1 LIERKKNM
9 EKQNLTVEEKRR
21 KDYLLDKEIE
31 LKWQKSVIKQELL
44 TSAFFMVVMLYVMKV
59 YVDRG
64 GNPLLLMIVLIIEI
78 LDLTKNI
85 SNLVHEEAKSGL
97 RLRIILKYI
106 LRVLLAVF
114 ILNPF
119 MYSKTITYLVISVI
133 GIIIGVIDDAR

>member
-1 LIERKKNM
+1 M

-64 GNPLLLMIVLIIEI
+64 GNPLL
-78 LDLTKNI
+78 
-85 SNLVHEEAKSGL
+85 
-97 RLRIILKYI
+97 
-106 LRVLLAVF
+106 
-114 ILNPF
+114 
-119 MYSKTITYLVISVI
+119 
-133 GIIIGVIDDAR
+133 

>member
-1 LIERKKNM
+1 M
-9 EKQNLTVEEKRR
+9 EKQNLTMDEKKRQN
-21 KDYLLDKEIE
+21 YLLDKEIE
-31 LKWQKSVIKQELL
+31 LKWQKSAIKQELL
-44 TSAFFMVVMLYVMKV
+44 TSAFFIAVMLYVMKV

-97 RLRIILKYI
+97 RVRIILKYI
-106 LRVLLAVF
+106 LRFLLTVF
-114 ILNPF
+114 ILKPLL
-119 MYSKTITYLVISVI
+119 YSKTITYLVIAFI

>member
-1 LIERKKNM
+1 M
-9 EKQNLTVEEKRR
+9 EKENLTIDEKKRQN
-21 KDYLLDKEIE
+21 YLLDKEIE
-31 LKWQKSVIKQELL
+31 LKWQKSAIKQELL
-44 TSAFFMVVMLYVMKV
+44 TSIFFMAVMLYVMKI

-106 LRVLLAVF
+106 LRFLLAIF
-114 ILNPF
+114 ILKTLL
-119 MYSKTITYLVISVI
+119 YSKTITYLVIAFI

>member
-1 LIERKKNM
+1 MQKE
-9 EKQNLTVEEKRR
+9 NLTIDEKKRQN
-21 KDYLLDKEIE
+21 YLLDKEIE
-31 LKWQKSVIKQELL
+31 LKWQKSAIKQELL
-44 TSAFFMVVMLYVMKV
+44 TSIFFMAVMLYVMKI

-114 ILNPF
+114 ILNPL
-119 MYSKTITYLVISVI
+119 MYSKTITYLVIGI
-133 GIIIGVIDDAR
+133 MGMIIILTDDGK

>member
-1 LIERKKNM
+1 M
-9 EKQNLTVEEKRR
+9 EKQNLTLEEKKRR
-21 KDYLLDKEIE
+21 DFLLDKEIE

-44 TSAFFMVVMLYVMKV
+44 TSAFFIAVMLYVMKI

-64 GNPLLLMIVLIIEI
+64 GNPLLLMIVVIIEI

-119 MYSKTITYLVISVI
+119 MYSKTITYLVISMI

>member
-1 LIERKKNM
+1 M
-9 EKQNLTVEEKRR
+9 EKENLTIDEKKRQN
-21 KDYLLDKEIE
+21 YLLDKEIE
-31 LKWQKSVIKQELL
+31 LKWQKSAIKQELL
-44 TSAFFMVVMLYVMKV
+44 TSIFFMAVMLYVMKI

-64 GNPLLLMIVLIIEI
+64 GNSLLLMIVLIIEI

-106 LRVLLAVF
+106 LRFLLAVF
-114 ILNPF
+114 ILKPLL
-119 MYSKTITYLVISVI
+119 YTKTIAYSVISVI

>member
-1 LIERKKNM
+1 M
-9 EKQNLTVEEKRR
+9 EKENLTIDEKKRQN
-21 KDYLLDKEIE
+21 YLLDKEIE
-31 LKWQKSVIKQELL
+31 LKWQKSAIKQELL
-44 TSAFFMVVMLYVMKV
+44 TSIFFMAVMLYVMKI

-97 RLRIILKYI
+97 RVRIILKYI
-106 LRVLLAVF
+106 LRFLLTVS
-114 ILNPF
+114 ILKALL
-119 MYSKTITYLVISVI
+119 YSKTITYLVIAFI

>member
-1 LIERKKNM
+1 M
-9 EKQNLTVEEKRR
+9 EKENLTIDEKKRQN
-21 KDYLLDKEIE
+21 YLLDKEIE
-31 LKWQKSVIKQELL
+31 LKWQKSAIKQELL
-44 TSAFFMVVMLYVMKV
+44 TSIFFMAVMLYVMKI

-64 GNPLLLMIVLIIEI
+64 GNPFLLMIVLIIEI

-106 LRVLLAVF
+106 LRFLLAVF
-114 ILNPF
+114 ILKPLL
-119 MYSKTITYLVISVI
+119 YTKTIAYSVISVI

>member
-1 LIERKKNM
+1 M

-133 GIIIGVIDDAR
+133 GIIIGVILAFAC

>member
-1 LIERKKNM
+1 M
-9 EKQNLTVEEKRR
+9 EKENLTIDEKKRQN
-21 KDYLLDKEIE
+21 YLLDKEIE
-31 LKWQKSVIKQELL
+31 LKWQKSAIKQELL
-44 TSAFFMVVMLYVMKV
+44 TSIFFMAVMLYVMKI

-106 LRVLLAVF
+106 LRFLLAVF
-114 ILNPF
+114 ILKPLL
-119 MYSKTITYLVISVI
+119 YTKTIAYSVISVI
-133 GIIIGVIDDAR
+133 GRIIGVIDDAR

>member
-1 LIERKKNM
+1 MKK
-9 EKQNLTVEEKRR
+9 ENLTIDEKKRQN
-21 KDYLLDKEIE
+21 YLLDKEIE
-31 LKWQKSVIKQELL
+31 LKWQKSAIKQELL
-44 TSAFFMVVMLYVMKV
+44 TSIFFMAVMLYVMKI

-106 LRVLLAVF
+106 LRFLLAIF
-114 ILNPF
+114 ILKTLL
-119 MYSKTITYLVISVI
+119 YSKTITYLVIAFI

>member
-1 LIERKKNM
+1 MER
-9 EKQNLTVEEKRR
+9 QNLTLDEKRR
-21 KDYLLDKEIE
+21 QDHLLDKEIE
-31 LKWQKSVIKQELL
+31 LKWQKSAIKQELL
-44 TSAFFMVVMLYVMKV
+44 TSAFFMAVMLYVMKV

>member
-1 LIERKKNM
+1 M
-9 EKQNLTVEEKRR
+9 EKENLTIDEKKRQN
-21 KDYLLDKEIE
+21 YLLDKEIE
-31 LKWQKSVIKQELL
+31 LKWQKSAIKQELL
-44 TSAFFMVVMLYVMKV
+44 TSIFFMAVMLYVMKI

-106 LRVLLAVF
+106 LRFLLAIF
-114 ILNPF
+114 ILKPLLYN
-119 MYSKTITYLVISVI
+119 KTITYLII
-133 GIIIGVIDDAR
+133 GIMGMIILTDDGK

>member
-1 LIERKKNM
+1 M
-9 EKQNLTVEEKRR
+9 EKQNLTLEEKRR
-21 KDYLLDKEIE
+21 QDYLLDKEIE
-31 LKWQKSVIKQELL
+31 LKWQKGVIKQELL
-44 TSAFFMVVMLYVMKV
+44 TSAFFMAVMLYVMKI

-85 SNLVHEEAKSGL
+85 SNLVHEESKSGL

-106 LRVLLAVF
+106 LRLFLAVV
-114 ILNPF
+114 ILKPLL
-119 MYSKTITYLVISVI
+119 YTKTIAYSVISVI

>member
-1 LIERKKNM
+1 M
-9 EKQNLTVEEKRR
+9 EKQNLTLEEKKRR
-21 KDYLLDKEIE
+21 DFLLDKEIE

-44 TSAFFMVVMLYVMKV
+44 TSAFFIAVMLYVMKI

-64 GNPLLLMIVLIIEI
+64 GNPLLLMIVVIIEI

>member
-1 LIERKKNM
+1 M
-9 EKQNLTVEEKRR
+9 EKRNLTLEEKRR
-21 KDYLLDKEIE
+21 QDYLLDKEIE
-31 LKWQKSVIKQELL
+31 LKWQKGVIKQELL
-44 TSAFFMVVMLYVMKV
+44 TSTFFMAVMLYVMKI

-106 LRVLLAVF
+106 LRFLLAVF
-114 ILNPF
+114 ILKPLL
-119 MYSKTITYLVISVI
+119 YTKTIAYSVISVI

>member
-1 LIERKKNM
+1 M
-9 EKQNLTVEEKRR
+9 EKENLTIDEKKRQN
-21 KDYLLDKEIE
+21 YLLDKEIE
-31 LKWQKSVIKQELL
+31 LKWQKSAIKQELL
-44 TSAFFMVVMLYVMKV
+44 TSIFFMAVMLYVMKI

-106 LRVLLAVF
+106 LRFLLAVF
-114 ILNPF
+114 ILKPLL
-119 MYSKTITYLVISVI
+119 YTKTIAYSVISLI

>member
-1 LIERKKNM
+1 M
-9 EKQNLTVEEKRR
+9 EKQNLTIDEKKRQN
-21 KDYLLDKEIE
+21 YLLDKEIE
-31 LKWQKSVIKQELL
+31 LKWQKSAIKQELL
-44 TSAFFMVVMLYVMKV
+44 TSAFFMAVMLYVMKI

-106 LRVLLAVF
+106 LRFLLAIF
-114 ILNPF
+114 ILKP
-119 MYSKTITYLVISVI
+119 L
-133 GIIIGVIDDAR
+133 RL

>member
-1 LIERKKNM
+1 MK
-9 EKQNLTVEEKRR
+9 KQNLTLEEKRR

-31 LKWQKSVIKQELL
+31 LKWQKGVIKQELL
-44 TSAFFMVVMLYVMKV
+44 TSTFFMAVMLYVMKI

-97 RLRIILKYI
+97 RLRIIHKYI
-106 LRVLLAVF
+106 LRFLLAIF
-114 ILNPF
+114 ILKPLL
-119 MYSKTITYLVISVI
+119 YSKTITYLVIAFI

>member
-1 LIERKKNM
+1 M
-9 EKQNLTVEEKRR
+9 EKENLTIDEKKRQN
-21 KDYLLDKEIE
+21 YLLDKEIE
-31 LKWQKSVIKQELL
+31 LKWQKSAIKQELL
-44 TSAFFMVVMLYVMKV
+44 TSIFFMAVMLYVMKI

-106 LRVLLAVF
+106 LRFLLAIF
-114 ILNPF
+114 ILKPLLYN
-119 MYSKTITYLVISVI
+119 KTITYLII
-133 GIIIGVIDDAR
+133 GIMGMIIILIDDGK

>member
-1 LIERKKNM
+1 M
-9 EKQNLTVEEKRR
+9 EKQNLTLEEKKRR
-21 KDYLLDKEIE
+21 DFLLDKEIE

-44 TSAFFMVVMLYVMKV
+44 TSIFFMAVMLYVMKI

>member
-1 LIERKKNM
+1 MERKNNM
-9 EKQNLTVEEKRR
+9 KKQNFTIEEIRR
-21 KDYLLDKEIE
+21 NHLFYKEIE
-31 LKWQKSVIKQELL
+31 LKWQKSAIKQELL
-44 TSAFFMVVMLYVMKV
+44 TSIFFMAVMLYVMKI

-106 LRVLLAVF
+106 LRFLLAVF
-114 ILNPF
+114 ILKPLL
-119 MYSKTITYLVISVI
+119 YTKTIAYSVISVI

>member
-1 LIERKKNM
+1 M

>member
-1 LIERKKNM
+1 M
-9 EKQNLTVEEKRR
+9 EKENLTIDEKKRQN
-21 KDYLLDKEIE
+21 YLLDKEIE
-31 LKWQKSVIKQELL
+31 LKWQKSAIKQELL
-44 TSAFFMVVMLYVMKV
+44 TTAFFMAVMLYVMKI
-59 YVDRG
+59 YVGRG

-106 LRVLLAVF
+106 LRFLLAVF
-114 ILNPF
+114 ILKPLL
-119 MYSKTITYLVISVI
+119 YTKTIAYSVISVI